1 MTKILNHKTFKDERG
16 SFTPVELDSV
26 SLSIDKWHQTN
37 ISINPKIHTFRGM
50 HYQVKSPQNK
60 YVKVIQG
67 KIIDF
72 FYDLNTQEVQTFEL
86 GDQNAIFVPN
96 TQAHGYLTLE
106 PNTIVVYL
114 TDAPYDPESERS
126 IPWSTIPEITDKITR
141 DILDPKMMLTDL
153 VISEKDLLGK

>member
-1 MTKILNHKTFKDERG
+1 
-16 SFTPVELDSV
+16 
-26 SLSIDKWHQTN
+26 
-37 ISINPKIHTFRGM
+37 M
-50 HYQVKSPQNK
+50 HYQVKPPQNK

-96 TQAHGYLTLE
+96 SQAHGYLTLE

-114 TDAPYDPESERS
+114 TDAPYNPESERS
-126 IPWSTIPEITDKITR
+126 IPWSTIPNITEKLTR